1 MLHEV
6 MSYVGASSISRK
18 QFILL
23 YQMAYNVDVGSI
35 SRKAVHDA
43 A

>member
-23 YQMAYNVDVGSI
+23 YQMAYNDVGSI